1 MKPTLLALTL
11 LATATAT
18 AAQAESTRLAYS
30 KAEEVEVFV
39 DHAAAAWCAPDLALR
54 FVYGKA
60 AETAAV
66 ERLMPKIGALL
77 GKQCDQAERLTW
89 TATGSTDARLNGTAT
104 KATAWSA
111 QVQNPAALT
120 TAPAPVEPPKAT
132 PPAEAPTAAA
142 PETARPATPLVVPE
156 APAPAPAAPPAPVAE
171 SAPVAPTKVEPAPAP
186 APAPAAA
193 KEPAGQIA
201 TDFDVAGWRPG
212 DGEAELA
219 KSDFITTLKDGQGCA
234 FRVPF
239 KAEEDSRYLQVRSS
253 GIRCENGL
261 AQGEGELALE
271 RSDGKQLQRWKGFFL
286 NGLPLDDHLPP
297 LRFVG
302 FDDQKRALLLL
313 ASDPASASYSLLR
326 LRYSYQRGWLVNY
339 PTVLFVTADSEQF
352 RQLSRIQPIIEQTQR
367 QISALKT
374 GIQQFS
380 VLAMRDFQKGSTQ
393 QSWGSGEVSQDYW
406 LYEVAIGQNWRNKTW
421 QFNPEQATN
430 YLFRWD
436 EKQVRQREQAER
448 EREREAQQARLQVAF
463 KARQQLGLYKSLA
476 EQARSNPQGLLASQ
490 VNDVD
495 YTPGS
500 GGDYG
505 DLVRGATHPVRLIA
519 RVTDTNSDG
528 WTLDYPYPIQA
539 QVPAGIPAKTGW
551 YVLSGTLQ
559 LDPKARDADDLP
571 LTHLTA
577 KVVQPCTSEGCS
589 DLRDPLAL
597 ARVQFEDPAW
607 TPEAARQQLKDAG
620 LGEERF

>member
-11 LATATAT
+11 LATAT

-30 KAEEVEVFV
+30 KAEDVEVFV
-39 DHAAAAWCAPDLALR
+39 DHPAAAWCAPDLALR
-54 FVYGKA
+54 FVYGKP
-60 AETAAV
+60 AEAVAV

-89 TATGSTDARLNGTAT
+89 TATGTSDARLNGTAT
-104 KATAWSA
+104 RATAWTA

-120 TAPAPVEPPKAT
+120 TAPAPASVEPPKAT
-132 PPAEAPTAAA
+132 PPAEAPAAA
-142 PETARPATPLVVPE
+142 ASETARPATPPVVPE
-156 APAPAPAAPPAPVAE
+156 APAPAPTAPPAPVAE
-171 SAPVAPTKVEPAPAP
+171 SAPAAPAKVEPAPA
-186 APAPAAA
+186 AA
-193 KEPAGQIA
+193 KAPVGQIA

-219 KSDFITTLKDGQGCA
+219 KSDFITTLKDSQGCA

-253 GIRCENGL
+253 GIHCENGL

-302 FDDQKRALLLL
+302 FDDQKRALFLL
-313 ASDPASASYSLLR
+313 ASDPATASYSLLR

-380 VLAMRDFQKGSTQ
+380 VLAMRDVQKGSTQ
-393 QSWGSGEVSQDYW
+393 QSWSSGEVSQDYW
-406 LYEVAIGQNWRNKTW
+406 LYEVAIGQNWRNKAW

-519 RVTDTNSDG
+519 RVTKTNSDG
-528 WTLDYPYPIQA
+528 WSLDYPYPLQA

-559 LDPKARDADDLP
+559 LDPKARDTDDLP

>member
-1 MKPTLLALTL
+1 MTMKPTLLALTL
-11 LATATAT
+11 LATAT

-30 KAEEVEVFV
+30 KAEDVEVFV

-60 AETAAV
+60 AEAVAV

-104 KATAWSA
+104 KATAWAA
-111 QVQNPAALT
+111 QVQNPATVAAAP
-120 TAPAPVEPPKAT
+120 APAPVEPPKAA
-132 PPAEAPTAAA
+132 PAEAPAATA
-142 PETARPATPLVVPE
+142 PETAKPATPPAVPE
-156 APAPAPAAPPAPVAE
+156 APAPAAPAAPVAE
-171 SAPVAPTKVEPAPAP
+171 STPVAPAKVEPAPAP
-186 APAPAAA
+186 AA
-193 KEPAGQIA
+193 KAPAGQIA

-219 KSDFITTLKDGQGCA
+219 KSDFMTTLKDSQGCA

-239 KAEEDSRYLQVRSS
+239 KVEEDSRYLQVRSS

-286 NGLPLDDHLPP
+286 NGLPLDKPLPP

-302 FDDQKRALLLL
+302 FDSQKQALFLL
-313 ASDPASASYSLLR
+313 ASDPATASYSLLR
-326 LRYSYQRGWLVNY
+326 LGYSYRGQWSTSA
-339 PTVLFVTADSEQF
+339 PDVLFVTGNSEQF
-352 RQLSRIQPIIEQTQR
+352 RQLDQIRPIIAKTQ
-367 QISALKT
+367 
-374 GIQQFS
+374 QQLDNLGTMIPHFTF
-380 VLAMRDFQKGSTQ
+380 LAVRDFTKGIFPRPWNSNE
-393 QSWGSGEVSQDYW
+393 SSQDFW
-406 LYEVAIGQNWRNKTW
+406 LYRVNVDRNWRSKAW

-430 YLFRWD
+430 YLFMWD
-436 EKQVRQREQAER
+436 EKQARQREQAAR
-448 EREREAQQARLQVAF
+448 EREREARQARMQQAFRARDQLDTYERLT
-463 KARQQLGLYKSLA
+463 R
-476 EQARSNPQGLLASQ
+476 EARSNPQALLARQ

-495 YTPGS
+495 YAPGS

-519 RVTDTNSDG
+519 RVTKTNSDG

-539 QVPAGIPAKTGW
+539 QVPAGTSAKTGW

>member
-1 MKPTLLALTL
+1 MTMKPTLLALTL
-11 LATATAT
+11 LATAT

-30 KAEEVEVFV
+30 KAEDVEVFV

-60 AETAAV
+60 AEAVAV

-104 KATAWSA
+104 KATAWAA
-111 QVQNPAALT
+111 QVQNPATVAAAP
-120 TAPAPVEPPKAT
+120 APAPVEPPKAA
-132 PPAEAPTAAA
+132 PAEAPAATA
-142 PETARPATPLVVPE
+142 PETAKPATPPAVPE
-156 APAPAPAAPPAPVAE
+156 APAPAAPAAPVAE
-171 SAPVAPTKVEPAPAP
+171 STPVAPAKVEPAPAP
-186 APAPAAA
+186 AA
-193 KEPAGQIA
+193 KVPAGQIA

-219 KSDFITTLKDGQGCA
+219 KSDFMTTLKDSQGCA

-261 AQGEGELALE
+261 AQGEGELVLE

-286 NGLPLDDHLPP
+286 NGLPLDKPLPP

-302 FDDQKRALLLL
+302 FDSQKQALFLL
-313 ASDPASASYSLLR
+313 ASDPATASYSLLR
-326 LRYSYQRGWLVNY
+326 LGYSYRGQWSTSA
-339 PTVLFVTADSEQF
+339 PDVLFVTGNSEQF
-352 RQLSRIQPIIEQTQR
+352 RQLDQIRPIIAKTQ
-367 QISALKT
+367 
-374 GIQQFS
+374 QQLDNLGTMIPHFTF
-380 VLAMRDFQKGSTQ
+380 LAVRDFTKGIFPRPWNSNE
-393 QSWGSGEVSQDYW
+393 SSQDFW
-406 LYEVAIGQNWRNKTW
+406 LYRVNVDRNWRSKAW

-430 YLFRWD
+430 YLFMWD
-436 EKQVRQREQAER
+436 EKQARQREQVAR
-448 EREREAQQARLQVAF
+448 EREREARQARMQQAFRARDQLDTYERLT
-463 KARQQLGLYKSLA
+463 R
-476 EQARSNPQGLLASQ
+476 EARSNPQALLARQ

-495 YTPGS
+495 YAPGS

-519 RVTDTNSDG
+519 RVTKTNSDG

-539 QVPAGIPAKTGW
+539 QVPAGTSAKTGW

>member
-11 LATATAT
+11 LATAT

-30 KAEEVEVFV
+30 KAEDVEVFV

-60 AETAAV
+60 AEAVAV

-104 KATAWSA
+104 KATAWAA
-111 QVQNPAALT
+111 QVQNPATVAAAP
-120 TAPAPVEPPKAT
+120 APAPVEPPKAA
-132 PPAEAPTAAA
+132 PAEAPAATA
-142 PETARPATPLVVPE
+142 PETAKPATPPAVPE
-156 APAPAPAAPPAPVAE
+156 APAPAAPAAPVAE
-171 SAPVAPTKVEPAPAP
+171 STPVAPAKVEPAPAP
-186 APAPAAA
+186 AA
-193 KEPAGQIA
+193 KVPAGQIA

-219 KSDFITTLKDGQGCA
+219 KSDFMTTLKDSQGCA

-261 AQGEGELALE
+261 AQGEGELVLE

-286 NGLPLDDHLPP
+286 NGLPLDKPLPP

-302 FDDQKRALLLL
+302 FDSQKQALFLL
-313 ASDPASASYSLLR
+313 ASDPATASYSLLR
-326 LRYSYQRGWLVNY
+326 LGYSYRGQWSTSA
-339 PTVLFVTADSEQF
+339 PDVLFVTGNSEQF
-352 RQLSRIQPIIEQTQR
+352 RQLDQIRPIIAKTQ
-367 QISALKT
+367 
-374 GIQQFS
+374 QQLDNLGTMIPHFTF
-380 VLAMRDFQKGSTQ
+380 LAVRDFTKGIFPRPWNSNE
-393 QSWGSGEVSQDYW
+393 SSQDFW
-406 LYEVAIGQNWRNKTW
+406 LYRVNVDRNWRSKAW

-430 YLFRWD
+430 YLFMWD
-436 EKQVRQREQAER
+436 EKQARQREQAAR
-448 EREREAQQARLQVAF
+448 EREREARQARMQQAFRARDQLDTYERLT
-463 KARQQLGLYKSLA
+463 R
-476 EQARSNPQGLLASQ
+476 EARSNPQALLARQ

-495 YTPGS
+495 YAPDS

-519 RVTDTNSDG
+519 RVTKTNSDG

-539 QVPAGIPAKTGW
+539 QVPAGTSAKTGW

>member
-11 LATATAT
+11 LATAT

-30 KAEEVEVFV
+30 KAEDVEVFV
-39 DHAAAAWCAPDLALR
+39 DHSAAAWCAPDLALR
-54 FVYGKA
+54 FVYGKP
-60 AETAAV
+60 AEAMPV

-89 TATGSTDARLNGTAT
+89 TATGSTDARLKGTAT
-104 KATAWSA
+104 KATAWTA
-111 QVQNPAALT
+111 QVQNPAA
-120 TAPAPVEPPKAT
+120 VEPPK
-132 PPAEAPTAAA
+132 AA
-142 PETARPATPLVVPE
+142 PETARPATPPVVPE
-156 APAPAPAAPPAPVAE
+156 APAPAAPAAPVAE
-171 SAPVAPTKVEPAPAP
+171 STPVAPAKVEPAPAT
-186 APAPAAA
+186 ATKA
-193 KEPAGQIA
+193 PAGQIA

-219 KSDFITTLKDGQGCA
+219 KSDFITTLKDSQGCA

-261 AQGEGELALE
+261 AQGEGELVLE

-302 FDDQKRALLLL
+302 FDDQKRALFLL
-313 ASDPASASYSLLR
+313 ASDPATASYSLLR

-367 QISALKT
+367 QISALKAD
-374 GIQQFS
+374 IQQFS

-406 LYEVAIGQNWRNKTW
+406 LYEVAIGQNWRNKAW

-436 EKQVRQREQAER
+436 EKQARQREQAAR
-448 EREREAQQARLQVAF
+448 EREREARQARMQQAARARDQLDTYERLT
-463 KARQQLGLYKSLA
+463 R
-476 EQARSNPQGLLASQ
+476 EARSNPQALLARQ

-495 YTPGS
+495 YAPGS

-519 RVTDTNSDG
+519 RVTKTNSDG

-539 QVPAGIPAKTGW
+539 QVPAGTSAKTGW

>member
-11 LATATAT
+11 LATAT

-30 KAEEVEVFV
+30 KAEDVEVFV

-54 FVYGKA
+54 FVYGKP
-60 AETAAV
+60 AEAVAV

-104 KATAWSA
+104 KATAWTA
-111 QVQNPAALT
+111 QVQNPAAIAAAP
-120 TAPAPVEPPKAT
+120 APAPVEPPKAA
-132 PPAEAPTAAA
+132 PAEAPAATA
-142 PETARPATPLVVPE
+142 PETAKPATPPAVPE
-156 APAPAPAAPPAPVAE
+156 APAPAAPAAPVAE
-171 SAPVAPTKVEPAPAP
+171 STPVAPAKVEPAPAP
-186 APAPAAA
+186 AA
-193 KEPAGQIA
+193 KVPAGQIA

-219 KSDFITTLKDGQGCA
+219 KSDFMTTLKDSQGCA

-239 KAEEDSRYLQVRSS
+239 KVEEDSRYLQVRSS

-261 AQGEGELALE
+261 AQGEGELAVE

-286 NGLPLDDHLPP
+286 NGLPLDKPLPP

-302 FDDQKRALLLL
+302 FDSQKQALFLL
-313 ASDPASASYSLLR
+313 ASDPATASYSLLR
-326 LRYSYQRGWLVNY
+326 LGYSYRGQWSTSA
-339 PTVLFVTADSEQF
+339 PDVLFVTGNSEQF
-352 RQLSRIQPIIEQTQR
+352 RQLDQIRPIIAKTQ
-367 QISALKT
+367 
-374 GIQQFS
+374 QQLDNLGTMIPHFTF
-380 VLAMRDFQKGSTQ
+380 LAVRDFTKGIFPRPWNSNE
-393 QSWGSGEVSQDYW
+393 SSQDFW
-406 LYEVAIGQNWRNKTW
+406 LYRVNVDRNWRSKAW

-430 YLFRWD
+430 YLFMWD
-436 EKQVRQREQAER
+436 EKQARQREQAAR
-448 EREREAQQARLQVAF
+448 EREREARQARMQQAFRARDQLDTYERLT
-463 KARQQLGLYKSLA
+463 R
-476 EQARSNPQGLLASQ
+476 EARSNPQALLARQ

-495 YTPGS
+495 YAPGS

-519 RVTDTNSDG
+519 RVTKTNSDG

-539 QVPAGIPAKTGW
+539 QVPAGTSAKTGW

>member
-11 LATATAT
+11 LATAT

-30 KAEEVEVFV
+30 KAEDVEVFV

-60 AETAAV
+60 AEAVAV

-104 KATAWSA
+104 KATAWAA
-111 QVQNPAALT
+111 QVQNPATVAAAP
-120 TAPAPVEPPKAT
+120 APAPVEPPKAA
-132 PPAEAPTAAA
+132 PAEAPAATA
-142 PETARPATPLVVPE
+142 PETAKPATPPAVPE
-156 APAPAPAAPPAPVAE
+156 APAPAAPAAPVAE
-171 SAPVAPTKVEPAPAP
+171 STPVAPAKVEPAPAP
-186 APAPAAA
+186 AA
-193 KEPAGQIA
+193 KAPAGQIA

-219 KSDFITTLKDGQGCA
+219 KSDFMTTLKDSQGCA

-239 KAEEDSRYLQVRSS
+239 KVEEDSRYLQVRSS

-286 NGLPLDDHLPP
+286 NGLPLDKPLPP

-302 FDDQKRALLLL
+302 FDSQKQALFLL
-313 ASDPASASYSLLR
+313 ASDPATASYSLLR
-326 LRYSYQRGWLVNY
+326 LGYSYRGQWSTSA
-339 PTVLFVTADSEQF
+339 PDVLFVTGNSEQF
-352 RQLSRIQPIIEQTQR
+352 RQLDQIRPIIAKTQ
-367 QISALKT
+367 
-374 GIQQFS
+374 QQLDNLGTMIPHFTF
-380 VLAMRDFQKGSTQ
+380 LAVRDFTKGIFPRPWNSNE
-393 QSWGSGEVSQDYW
+393 SSQDFW
-406 LYEVAIGQNWRNKTW
+406 LYRVNVDRNWRSKAW

-430 YLFRWD
+430 YLFMWD
-436 EKQVRQREQAER
+436 EKQARQREQAAR
-448 EREREAQQARLQVAF
+448 EREREARQARMQQAFRARDQLDTYERLT
-463 KARQQLGLYKSLA
+463 R
-476 EQARSNPQGLLASQ
+476 EARSNPQALLARQ

-495 YTPGS
+495 YAPGS

-519 RVTDTNSDG
+519 RVTKTNSDG

-539 QVPAGIPAKTGW
+539 QVPAGTSAKTGW

>member
-11 LATATAT
+11 LATAT

-30 KAEEVEVFV
+30 KAEDVEVFV

-60 AETAAV
+60 AEAVAV

-104 KATAWSA
+104 KATAWAA
-111 QVQNPAALT
+111 QVQNPATVAAAP
-120 TAPAPVEPPKAT
+120 APAPVEPPKAA
-132 PPAEAPTAAA
+132 PAEAPAATA
-142 PETARPATPLVVPE
+142 PETAKPATPPAVPE
-156 APAPAPAAPPAPVAE
+156 APAPAAPAAPVAE
-171 SAPVAPTKVEPAPAP
+171 STPVAPAKVEPEPAPA
-186 APAPAAA
+186 A
-193 KEPAGQIA
+193 KAPAGQIA

-219 KSDFITTLKDGQGCA
+219 KSDFMTTLKDSQGCA

-239 KAEEDSRYLQVRSS
+239 KVEEDSRYLQVRSS

-261 AQGEGELALE
+261 AQGEGELAVE

-286 NGLPLDDHLPP
+286 NGLPLDKPLPP

-302 FDDQKRALLLL
+302 FDSQKQALFLL
-313 ASDPASASYSLLR
+313 ASDPATASYSLLR
-326 LRYSYQRGWLVNY
+326 LGYSYRGQWSTSA
-339 PTVLFVTADSEQF
+339 PDVLFVTGNSEQF
-352 RQLSRIQPIIEQTQR
+352 RQLDQIRPIIAKTQ
-367 QISALKT
+367 
-374 GIQQFS
+374 QQLDNLGTMIPHFTF
-380 VLAMRDFQKGSTQ
+380 LAVRDFTKGIFPRPWNSNE
-393 QSWGSGEVSQDYW
+393 SSQDFW
-406 LYEVAIGQNWRNKTW
+406 LYRVNVDRNWRSKAW

-430 YLFRWD
+430 YLFMWD
-436 EKQVRQREQAER
+436 EKQARQREQAAR
-448 EREREAQQARLQVAF
+448 EREREARQARMQQAFRARDQLDTYERLT
-463 KARQQLGLYKSLA
+463 R
-476 EQARSNPQGLLASQ
+476 EARSNPQALLARQ

-495 YTPGS
+495 YAPGS

-519 RVTDTNSDG
+519 RVTKTNSDG

-539 QVPAGIPAKTGW
+539 QVPAGTSAKTGW

>member
-1 MKPTLLALTL
+1 MTMKPTLLALTL
-11 LATATAT
+11 LATAT

-30 KAEEVEVFV
+30 KAEDVEVFV

-54 FVYGKA
+54 FVYGKP
-60 AETAAV
+60 AEAVAV

-104 KATAWSA
+104 KATAWAA
-111 QVQNPAALT
+111 QVQNPATVAAAP
-120 TAPAPVEPPKAT
+120 APAPVEPPKAA
-132 PPAEAPTAAA
+132 PAEAPAATA
-142 PETARPATPLVVPE
+142 PETAKPATPPAVPE
-156 APAPAPAAPPAPVAE
+156 APAPAAPAAPVAE
-171 SAPVAPTKVEPAPAP
+171 STPVAPAKVEPAPAP
-186 APAPAAA
+186 AA
-193 KEPAGQIA
+193 KVPTGQIA

-219 KSDFITTLKDGQGCA
+219 KSDFMTTLKDSQGCA

-261 AQGEGELALE
+261 AQGEGELVLE

-286 NGLPLDDHLPP
+286 NGLPLDKPLPP

-302 FDDQKRALLLL
+302 FDSQKQALFLL
-313 ASDPASASYSLLR
+313 ASDPATASYSLLR
-326 LRYSYQRGWLVNY
+326 LGYSYRGQWSTSA
-339 PTVLFVTADSEQF
+339 PDVLFVTGNSEQF
-352 RQLSRIQPIIEQTQR
+352 RQLDQIRPIIAKTQ
-367 QISALKT
+367 
-374 GIQQFS
+374 QQLDNLGTMIPHFTF
-380 VLAMRDFQKGSTQ
+380 LAVRDFTKGIFPRPWNSNE
-393 QSWGSGEVSQDYW
+393 SSQDFW
-406 LYEVAIGQNWRNKTW
+406 LYRVNVDRNWRSKAW

-430 YLFRWD
+430 YLFMWD
-436 EKQVRQREQAER
+436 EKQARQREQVAR
-448 EREREAQQARLQVAF
+448 EREREARQARMQQAFRARDQLDTYERLT
-463 KARQQLGLYKSLA
+463 R
-476 EQARSNPQGLLASQ
+476 EARSNPQALLARQ

-495 YTPGS
+495 YAPGS

-519 RVTDTNSDG
+519 RVTKTNSDG

-539 QVPAGIPAKTGW
+539 QVPAGTSAKTGW

>member
-11 LATATAT
+11 LATAT

-30 KAEEVEVFV
+30 KAEDVEVFV

-60 AETAAV
+60 AEAVAV

-104 KATAWSA
+104 KATAWAA
-111 QVQNPAALT
+111 QVQNPATVAAAP
-120 TAPAPVEPPKAT
+120 APAPVEPPKAA
-132 PPAEAPTAAA
+132 PAEAPAATA
-142 PETARPATPLVVPE
+142 PETAKPATPPAVPE
-156 APAPAPAAPPAPVAE
+156 APAPAAPAPPVAE
-171 SAPVAPTKVEPAPAP
+171 STPVAPAKVEPAPAP
-186 APAPAAA
+186 AA
-193 KEPAGQIA
+193 KVPAGQIA

-219 KSDFITTLKDGQGCA
+219 KSDFMTTLKDSQGCA

-261 AQGEGELALE
+261 AQGEGELVLE

-286 NGLPLDDHLPP
+286 NGLPLDKPLPP

-302 FDDQKRALLLL
+302 FDSQKQALFLL
-313 ASDPASASYSLLR
+313 ASDPATASYSLLR
-326 LRYSYQRGWLVNY
+326 LGYSYRGQWSTSA
-339 PTVLFVTADSEQF
+339 PDVLFVTGNSEQF
-352 RQLSRIQPIIEQTQR
+352 RQLDQIRPIIAKTQ
-367 QISALKT
+367 
-374 GIQQFS
+374 QQLDNLGTMIPHFTF
-380 VLAMRDFQKGSTQ
+380 LAVRDFTKGIFPRPWNSNE
-393 QSWGSGEVSQDYW
+393 SSQDFW
-406 LYEVAIGQNWRNKTW
+406 LYRVNVDRNWRSKAW

-430 YLFRWD
+430 YLFMWD
-436 EKQVRQREQAER
+436 EKQARQREQAAR
-448 EREREAQQARLQVAF
+448 EREREARQARMQQAFRARDQLDTYERLT
-463 KARQQLGLYKSLA
+463 R
-476 EQARSNPQGLLASQ
+476 EARSNPQALLARQ

-495 YTPGS
+495 YAPGS

-519 RVTDTNSDG
+519 RVTKTNSDG

-539 QVPAGIPAKTGW
+539 QVPAGTSAKTGW

>member
-11 LATATAT
+11 LATAT

-30 KAEEVEVFV
+30 KAEDVEVFV

-60 AETAAV
+60 AEAVAV

-104 KATAWSA
+104 KATAWAA
-111 QVQNPAALT
+111 QVQNPATVAAAP
-120 TAPAPVEPPKAT
+120 APAPVEPPKAA
-132 PPAEAPTAAA
+132 PAEAPAATA
-142 PETARPATPLVVPE
+142 PETAKPATPPAVPE
-156 APAPAPAAPPAPVAE
+156 APAPAAPAAPVAE
-171 SAPVAPTKVEPAPAP
+171 STPVAPAKVEPAPAP
-186 APAPAAA
+186 AA
-193 KEPAGQIA
+193 KVPAGQIA

-219 KSDFITTLKDGQGCA
+219 KSDFMTTLKDSQGCA

-261 AQGEGELALE
+261 AQGEGELAVE

-286 NGLPLDDHLPP
+286 NGLPLDKPLPP

-302 FDDQKRALLLL
+302 FDSQKQALFLL
-313 ASDPASASYSLLR
+313 ASDPATASYSLLR
-326 LRYSYQRGWLVNY
+326 LGYSYRGQWSTSA
-339 PTVLFVTADSEQF
+339 PDVLFVTGNSEQF
-352 RQLSRIQPIIEQTQR
+352 RQLDQIRPIIAKTQ
-367 QISALKT
+367 
-374 GIQQFS
+374 QQLDNLGTMIPHFTF
-380 VLAMRDFQKGSTQ
+380 LAVRDFTKGIFPRPWNSNE
-393 QSWGSGEVSQDYW
+393 SSQDFW
-406 LYEVAIGQNWRNKTW
+406 LYRVNVDRNWRSKAW

-430 YLFRWD
+430 YLFMWD
-436 EKQVRQREQAER
+436 EKQARQREQVAR
-448 EREREAQQARLQVAF
+448 EREREARQARMQQAFRARDQLDTYERLT
-463 KARQQLGLYKSLA
+463 R
-476 EQARSNPQGLLASQ
+476 EARSNPQALLARQ

-495 YTPGS
+495 YAPGS

-519 RVTDTNSDG
+519 RVTKTNSDG

-539 QVPAGIPAKTGW
+539 QVPAGTSAKTGW

>member
-11 LATATAT
+11 LATAT

-30 KAEEVEVFV
+30 KAEDVEVFV
-39 DHAAAAWCAPDLALR
+39 DHPAAAWCAPDLALR
-54 FVYGKA
+54 FVYGKP
-60 AETAAV
+60 AEAVAV

-104 KATAWSA
+104 KATAWTA
-111 QVQNPAALT
+111 QVQNPTAVVAAP
-120 TAPAPVEPPKAT
+120 APAPVEPPKAA
-132 PPAEAPTAAA
+132 PAETPAATA
-142 PETARPATPLVVPE
+142 PETAKPATPPAVPE
-156 APAPAPAAPPAPVAE
+156 APAPAAPAAPVAE
-171 SAPVAPTKVEPAPAP
+171 STPVAPAKVE
-186 APAPAAA
+186 PAPAAA

-219 KSDFITTLKDGQGCA
+219 KSDFMTTLKDSQGCA

-261 AQGEGELALE
+261 AQGEGELAVE

-286 NGLPLDDHLPP
+286 NGLPLDKPLPP

-302 FDDQKRALLLL
+302 FDSQKQALFLL
-313 ASDPASASYSLLR
+313 ASDPATASYSLLR
-326 LRYSYQRGWLVNY
+326 LGYSYRGQWSISG
-339 PTVLFVTADSEQF
+339 PDVLFVTGNSEQF
-352 RQLSRIQPIIEQTQR
+352 RQLDQIRPIIAKTQ
-367 QISALKT
+367 QQLDALGT
-374 GIQQFS
+374 MIPHFTF
-380 VLAMRDFQKGSTQ
+380 LAVRDFTKGIFPRPWNSDE
-393 QSWGSGEVSQDYW
+393 SSQDFW
-406 LYEVAIGQNWRNKTW
+406 LYRVNVDRNWRSKAW

-430 YLFRWD
+430 YLFMWD
-436 EKQVRQREQAER
+436 EKQARQREQAAR
-448 EREREAQQARLQVAF
+448 EHEREARQARMQQASRARDQLDTYERLNQ
-463 KARQQLGLYKSLA
+463 
-476 EQARSNPQGLLASQ
+476 EARSNPQALLARQ
-490 VNDVD
+490 VNDVR
-495 YTPGS
+495 YTPG
-500 GGDYG
+500 GGGGYAA
-505 DLVRGATHPVRLIA
+505 LVGGETRPVRLIA
-519 RVTDTNSDG
+519 RVTKTNSDG

-539 QVPAGIPAKTGW
+539 QVPAGTSAKTGW

-607 TPEAARQQLKDAG
+607 TPEVARQQLKDAG

>member
-11 LATATAT
+11 LATAT

-30 KAEEVEVFV
+30 KAEDVEVFV

-60 AETAAV
+60 AEAVAV

-104 KATAWSA
+104 KATAWAA
-111 QVQNPAALT
+111 QVQNPATVAAAP
-120 TAPAPVEPPKAT
+120 APAPVEPPKAA
-132 PPAEAPTAAA
+132 PAEAPAATA
-142 PETARPATPLVVPE
+142 PETAKPATPPAVPE
-156 APAPAPAAPPAPVAE
+156 APAPAAPAAPVAE
-171 SAPVAPTKVEPAPAP
+171 STPVAPAKVEPAPAP
-186 APAPAAA
+186 AA
-193 KEPAGQIA
+193 KVPAGQIA

-219 KSDFITTLKDGQGCA
+219 KSDFMTTLKDSQGCA

-239 KAEEDSRYLQVRSS
+239 KVEEDSRYLQVRSS

-261 AQGEGELALE
+261 AQGEGELAVE

-286 NGLPLDDHLPP
+286 NGLPLDKPLPP

-302 FDDQKRALLLL
+302 FDSQKQALFLL
-313 ASDPASASYSLLR
+313 ASDPATASYSLLR
-326 LRYSYQRGWLVNY
+326 LGYSYRGQWSTSA
-339 PTVLFVTADSEQF
+339 PDVLFVTGNSEQF
-352 RQLSRIQPIIEQTQR
+352 RQLDQIRPIIAKTQ
-367 QISALKT
+367 
-374 GIQQFS
+374 QQLDNLGTMIPHFTF
-380 VLAMRDFQKGSTQ
+380 LAVRDFTKGIFPRPWNSNE
-393 QSWGSGEVSQDYW
+393 SSQDFW
-406 LYEVAIGQNWRNKTW
+406 LYRVNVDRNWRSKAW

-430 YLFRWD
+430 YLFMWD
-436 EKQVRQREQAER
+436 EKQARQREQAAR
-448 EREREAQQARLQVAF
+448 EREREARQARMQQAFRARDQLDTYERLT
-463 KARQQLGLYKSLA
+463 R
-476 EQARSNPQGLLASQ
+476 EARSNPQALLARQ

-495 YTPGS
+495 YAPGS

-519 RVTDTNSDG
+519 RVTKTNSDG

-539 QVPAGIPAKTGW
+539 QVPAGTSAKTGW

>member
-11 LATATAT
+11 LATAT

-30 KAEEVEVFV
+30 KAEDVEVFV

-60 AETAAV
+60 AEAVAV

-104 KATAWSA
+104 KATAWAA
-111 QVQNPAALT
+111 QVQNPATVAAAP
-120 TAPAPVEPPKAT
+120 APAPVEPPKAA
-132 PPAEAPTAAA
+132 PAEAPAATA
-142 PETARPATPLVVPE
+142 PETAKPATPPAVPE
-156 APAPAPAAPPAPVAE
+156 APAPAAPAAPVAE
-171 SAPVAPTKVEPAPAP
+171 STPVAPAKVEPAPAP
-186 APAPAAA
+186 AA
-193 KEPAGQIA
+193 KVPAGQIA

-219 KSDFITTLKDGQGCA
+219 KSDFMTTLKDSQGCA

-261 AQGEGELALE
+261 AQGEGELVLE

-286 NGLPLDDHLPP
+286 NGLPLDKPLPP

-302 FDDQKRALLLL
+302 FDSQKQALFLL
-313 ASDPASASYSLLR
+313 ASDPATASYSLLR
-326 LRYSYQRGWLVNY
+326 LGYSYRGQWSTSA
-339 PTVLFVTADSEQF
+339 PDVLFVTGNSEQF
-352 RQLSRIQPIIEQTQR
+352 RQLDQIRPIIAKTQ
-367 QISALKT
+367 
-374 GIQQFS
+374 QQLDNLGTMIPHFTF
-380 VLAMRDFQKGSTQ
+380 LAVRDFTKGIFPRPWNSNE
-393 QSWGSGEVSQDYW
+393 SSQDFW
-406 LYEVAIGQNWRNKTW
+406 LYRVNVDRNWRSKAW

-430 YLFRWD
+430 YLFMWD
-436 EKQVRQREQAER
+436 EKQARQREQVAR
-448 EREREAQQARLQVAF
+448 EREREARQARMQQAFRARDQLDTYERLT
-463 KARQQLGLYKSLA
+463 R
-476 EQARSNPQGLLASQ
+476 EARSNPQALLARQ

-495 YTPGS
+495 YAPGS

-519 RVTDTNSDG
+519 RVTKTNSDG

-539 QVPAGIPAKTGW
+539 QVPAGTSAKTGW

-607 TPEAARQQLKDAG
+607 TPEAARQQLKDAS

>member
-11 LATATAT
+11 LATAT

-30 KAEEVEVFV
+30 KAEDVEVFV

-60 AETAAV
+60 AEAVAV

-104 KATAWSA
+104 KATAWAA
-111 QVQNPAALT
+111 QVQNPATVAAAP
-120 TAPAPVEPPKAT
+120 APAPVEPPKAA
-132 PPAEAPTAAA
+132 PAEAPAATA
-142 PETARPATPLVVPE
+142 PETAKPATPPAVPE
-156 APAPAPAAPPAPVAE
+156 APEPAAPAAPVAE
-171 SAPVAPTKVEPAPAP
+171 STPVAPAKVEPAPAP
-186 APAPAAA
+186 AA
-193 KEPAGQIA
+193 KAPAGQIA

-219 KSDFITTLKDGQGCA
+219 KSDFMTILKDSQGCA

-239 KAEEDSRYLQVRSS
+239 KVEEDSRYLQVRSS

-261 AQGEGELALE
+261 AQGEGELAVE

-286 NGLPLDDHLPP
+286 NGLPLDKPLPP

-302 FDDQKRALLLL
+302 FDSQKQALFLL
-313 ASDPASASYSLLR
+313 ASDPATASYSLLR
-326 LRYSYQRGWLVNY
+326 LGYSYRGQWSTSA
-339 PTVLFVTADSEQF
+339 PDVLFVTGNSEQF
-352 RQLSRIQPIIEQTQR
+352 RQLDQIRPIIAKTQ
-367 QISALKT
+367 
-374 GIQQFS
+374 QQLDNLGTMIPHFTF
-380 VLAMRDFQKGSTQ
+380 LAVRDFTKGIFPRPWNSNE
-393 QSWGSGEVSQDYW
+393 SSQDFW
-406 LYEVAIGQNWRNKTW
+406 LYRVNVDRNWRSKAW

-430 YLFRWD
+430 YLFMWD
-436 EKQVRQREQAER
+436 EKQARQREQAAR
-448 EREREAQQARLQVAF
+448 EREREARQARMQQAFRARDQLDTYERLT
-463 KARQQLGLYKSLA
+463 R
-476 EQARSNPQGLLASQ
+476 EARSNPQALLARQ

-495 YTPGS
+495 YAPGS

-519 RVTDTNSDG
+519 RVTKTNSDG

-539 QVPAGIPAKTGW
+539 QVPAGTSAKTGW

-559 LDPKARDADDLP
+559 LDPKVRDADDLP

>member
-11 LATATAT
+11 LATAT

-30 KAEEVEVFV
+30 KAEDVEVFV

-60 AETAAV
+60 AEAVAV

-104 KATAWSA
+104 KATAWAA
-111 QVQNPAALT
+111 QVQNPATVAAAP
-120 TAPAPVEPPKAT
+120 APAPVEPPKAA
-132 PPAEAPTAAA
+132 PAEAPAATA
-142 PETARPATPLVVPE
+142 PETAKPATPPAVPE
-156 APAPAPAAPPAPVAE
+156 APAPAAPAAPVAE
-171 SAPVAPTKVEPAPAP
+171 STPVAPAKVEPAPAP
-186 APAPAAA
+186 AA
-193 KEPAGQIA
+193 KVPAGQIA

-219 KSDFITTLKDGQGCA
+219 KSDFMTTLKDSQGCA

-261 AQGEGELALE
+261 AQGEGELVLE

-286 NGLPLDDHLPP
+286 NGLPLDKPLPP

-302 FDDQKRALLLL
+302 FDSQKQALFLL
-313 ASDPASASYSLLR
+313 ASDPATASYSLLR
-326 LRYSYQRGWLVNY
+326 LGYSYRGQWSTSA
-339 PTVLFVTADSEQF
+339 PDVLFVTGNSEQF
-352 RQLSRIQPIIEQTQR
+352 RQLDQIRPIIAKTQ
-367 QISALKT
+367 
-374 GIQQFS
+374 QQLDNLGTMIPHFTF
-380 VLAMRDFQKGSTQ
+380 LAVRDFTKGIFPRPWNSNE
-393 QSWGSGEVSQDYW
+393 SSQDFW
-406 LYEVAIGQNWRNKTW
+406 LYRVNVDRNWRSKAW

-430 YLFRWD
+430 YLFMWD
-436 EKQVRQREQAER
+436 EKQARQREQAAR
-448 EREREAQQARLQVAF
+448 EREREARQARMQQAFRARDQLDTYERLT
-463 KARQQLGLYKSLA
+463 R
-476 EQARSNPQGLLASQ
+476 EARSNPQALLARQ

-495 YTPGS
+495 YAPGS

-519 RVTDTNSDG
+519 RVTKTNSDG

-539 QVPAGIPAKTGW
+539 QVPAGTSAKTGW

>member
-11 LATATAT
+11 LAMAT

-30 KAEEVEVFV
+30 KAEDVEVFV

-54 FVYGKA
+54 FVYGKP
-60 AETAAV
+60 AEAVAV

-89 TATGSTDARLNGTAT
+89 TATGTTDARLNGTAA
-104 KATAWSA
+104 KATAWTA
-111 QVQNPAALT
+111 QVRNPAAVAA
-120 TAPAPVEPPKAT
+120 APAPVEPPKAA
-132 PPAEAPTAAA
+132 PAETPAATA
-142 PETARPATPLVVPE
+142 PETAKPATPPAVPA

-186 APAPAAA
+186 A
-193 KEPAGQIA
+193 KKPAGQIA

-219 KSDFITTLKDGQGCA
+219 KSDFMTTLKDSQGCA

-261 AQGEGELALE
+261 AQGEGELAVE

-286 NGLPLDDHLPP
+286 NGLPLDKPLPP

-302 FDDQKRALLLL
+302 FDSQKQALFLL
-313 ASDPASASYSLLR
+313 ASDPATASYSLLR
-326 LRYSYQRGWLVNY
+326 LGYSYRGQWSTSG
-339 PTVLFVTADSEQF
+339 PDVLFVTGNSEQF
-352 RQLSRIQPIIEQTQR
+352 RQLDQIRPIIAKTQ
-367 QISALKT
+367 
-374 GIQQFS
+374 QQLDDLGTMIPHFTF
-380 VLAMRDFQKGSTQ
+380 LAVRDFTKGIFPRPWNSDE
-393 QSWGSGEVSQDYW
+393 SSQDFW
-406 LYEVAIGQNWRNKTW
+406 LYRVNVDRNGRSKAW

-430 YLFRWD
+430 YLFMWD
-436 EKQVRQREQAER
+436 EKQARQREQAAR
-448 EREREAQQARLQVAF
+448 EHEREARQARMQQASRARDQLDTYERLNQ
-463 KARQQLGLYKSLA
+463 
-476 EQARSNPQGLLASQ
+476 EARSNPQALLARQ
-490 VNDVD
+490 VNDVR
-495 YTPGS
+495 YTPG
-500 GGDYG
+500 GGGGYAA
-505 DLVRGATHPVRLIA
+505 LVGGETRPVRLIA
-519 RVTDTNSDG
+519 RVTKTNSDG

-539 QVPAGIPAKTGW
+539 QVPAGTSAKTGW

-607 TPEAARQQLKDAG
+607 TPEVARQQLKDAG

>member
-11 LATATAT
+11 LATAT

-30 KAEEVEVFV
+30 KAEDVEVFV

-54 FVYGKA
+54 FVYGKP
-60 AETAAV
+60 AEAVAV

-104 KATAWSA
+104 KATAWAA
-111 QVQNPAALT
+111 QVQNPATVAAAP
-120 TAPAPVEPPKAT
+120 APAPVEPPKAA
-132 PPAEAPTAAA
+132 PAEAPAATA
-142 PETARPATPLVVPE
+142 PETAKPATPPAVPE
-156 APAPAPAAPPAPVAE
+156 APAPAAPAAPVAE
-171 SAPVAPTKVEPAPAP
+171 STPVAPAKVEPAPAP
-186 APAPAAA
+186 AA
-193 KEPAGQIA
+193 KVPAGQIA

-219 KSDFITTLKDGQGCA
+219 KSDFMTTLKDSQGCA

-239 KAEEDSRYLQVRSS
+239 KVEEDSRYLQVRSS

-261 AQGEGELALE
+261 AQGEGELVLE

-286 NGLPLDDHLPP
+286 NGLPLDKPLPP

-302 FDDQKRALLLL
+302 FDSQKQALFLL
-313 ASDPASASYSLLR
+313 ASDPATASYSLLR
-326 LRYSYQRGWLVNY
+326 LGYSYRGQWSTSA
-339 PTVLFVTADSEQF
+339 PDVLFVTGNSEQF
-352 RQLSRIQPIIEQTQR
+352 RQLDQIRPIIAKTQ
-367 QISALKT
+367 
-374 GIQQFS
+374 QQLDNLGTMIPHFTF
-380 VLAMRDFQKGSTQ
+380 LAVRDFTKGIFPRPWNSNE
-393 QSWGSGEVSQDYW
+393 SSQDFW
-406 LYEVAIGQNWRNKTW
+406 LYRVNVDRNWRSKAW

-430 YLFRWD
+430 YLFMWD
-436 EKQVRQREQAER
+436 EKQARQREQAAR
-448 EREREAQQARLQVAF
+448 EREREARQARMQQAFRARDQLDTYERLT
-463 KARQQLGLYKSLA
+463 R
-476 EQARSNPQGLLASQ
+476 EARSNPQALLARQ

-495 YTPGS
+495 YAPGS

-519 RVTDTNSDG
+519 RVTKTNSDG

-539 QVPAGIPAKTGW
+539 QVPAGTSAKTGW